1 MASIARRVCLL
12 ACCWFLLF
20 PLHRSQ
26 PFFARPS
33 ARELQAAEAGGADPQ
48 HADVFA
54 AELVY
59 LARLLDAD
67 VRNNSAWNQRFFVR
81 THAPGSGSALAWAT
95 PASADSASRPPV
107 AMSAAVLHEE
117 LSFTGSKILLA
128 PQNESPWNYLEGLMR
143 QQNFDEN
150 HRKEMMQ
157 IVAALHNE
165 KKEKEKEKEQG
176 KEGDLEAR
184 AAALP
189 NRFAQSLLVE
199 LWQHAPA
206 PSSSAASA
214 SGSSPFPFPAPR
226 LDLARSACQRLAAE
240 LDPLRS
246 KYWLYRLAQI
256 DQPGAGGGGSGAA
269 SSPAAGEATKQ

>member
-1 MASIARRVCLL
+1 VDRIARRACLL

-20 PLHRSQ
+20 PLRRSQ

-81 THAPGSGSALAWAT
+81 THAHGSGSALAWAT
-95 PASADSASRPPV
+95 PASADWASRPPV
-107 AMSAAVLHEE
+107 AMSPAVLHEE
-117 LSFTGSKILLA
+117 LSFTGAKILLA

-143 QQNFDEN
+143 QQNFDES

-165 KKEKEKEKEQG
+165 ETEKEKEQE

-206 PSSSAASA
+206 TAAS
-214 SGSSPFPFPAPR
+214 SFPAPR

-256 DQPGAGGGGSGAA
+256 DQPGAGGGGSGTE